1 MKESGSNLESD
12 KSDEDTFDGPIYDEN
27 DENDENYPDPVA
39 GHYSWYFEDL
49 PLPLPSQY
57 LELDVDS
64 YLDCNGEG

>member
-1 MKESGSNLESD
+1 LDSASP
-12 KSDEDTFDGPIYDEN
+12 DEYDFEGPVF
-27 DENDENYPDPVA
+27 DENDENYENYPDEVA

-57 LELDVDS
+57 LERNVDS